1 MAQTLAQGLAAACR
15 ARGVRRAFGVPGGG
29 SSLDVIDAFAADGIG
44 FVLTHGE
51 TAAALMAAVTAEL
64 GAAPGVAVTGVGPG
78 AASAV
83 NGIAYAALERA
94 PVLLVTDT
102 LAAPAEGHHALH
114 QRFDQRA
121 LFAPLVKAYAKPTA
135 GDGLEQIDSLLDA
148 AAAHPAGPVQLDLTT
163 AASAAPAAPPRPP
176 PRPARPPRPA
186 QAHDAPLDLVT
197 LAEAR
202 GLLAGAGR
210 PLIVAGMEARAPAAS
225 AALRALA
232 QALGCPVMTTY
243 KAKGAVA
250 DAGPLAVGC
259 FTGASAD
266 ARCLDRADLLIVFG
280 LDPVEILP
288 GPWRFDGPILALS
301 VHDGYDYPAA
311 PAAALHGDLG
321 RAAAALI
328 ETAQPAAWSELEIAA
343 LKSRLRAGFAMTGPG
358 GRTAE
363 DVVAAVRRA
372 APAGARLTVDS
383 GAHMFAAMGLWQ
395 ADEPGDVLKS
405 NGLSTMGFALPAA
418 IAAALEEPAR
428 PVVAMTGDGGLLMC
442 LAELA
447 TAARLGCRIVAVV
460 FNDARLSLIDIKQ
473 QRQQR
478 ASRGVRFAAMDHAA
492 VAQGLGCRGWRV
504 GAADPLAPALA
515 QAFAEDGPALVD
527 VTVDPDAYNAQ
538 YEALRG

>member
-1 MAQTLAQGLAAACR
+1 MAETLAQGLAAACR

-29 SSLDVIDAFAADGIG
+29 SSLDVIDALAAEGID

-51 TAAALMAAVTAEL
+51 TAAGLMAAVTAEL
-64 GAAPGVAVTGVGPG
+64 GGAPGVVVTGVGPG

-135 GDGLEQIDSLLDA
+135 GDGLEGIHSLLDA

-163 AASAAPAAPPRPP
+163 AASAAAAPAPPP
-176 PRPARPPRPA
+176 PRPA
-186 QAHDAPLDLVT
+186 QTHDAPLDLVT

-202 GLLAGAGR
+202 GLLANAAR
-210 PLIVAGMEARAPAAS
+210 PLIVAGMEARTAAAS
-225 AALRALA
+225 AALRTLA
-232 QALGCPVMTTY
+232 QTLGCPVMTTY
-243 KAKGAVA
+243 KAKGAVP

-280 LDPVEILP
+280 LDPVELLP
-288 GPWRFDGPILALS
+288 GPWRFNGPILALS
-301 VHDGYDYPAA
+301 LHDGYDQPAA

-321 RAAAALI
+321 RSAAALI

-343 LKSRLRAGFAMTGPG
+343 LKSRLRAGVAMTGPG

-363 DVVAAVRRA
+363 DVVTAVRRA

-395 ADEPGDVLKS
+395 ADAPNDVLKS

-428 PVVAMTGDGGLLMC
+428 PVVAMTGDGGLHMC

-447 TAARLGCRIVAVV
+447 TAARHGCSIVVVV

-478 ASRGVRFAAMDHAA
+478 ASRGVRFADMDHAA

-504 GAADPLAPALA
+504 AATDPLAPALA

-527 VTVDPDAYNAQ
+527 VTVDPDTYNAQ

>member
-1 MAQTLAQGLAAACR
+1 MTQTLAQGLAAACK

-29 SSLDVIDAFAADGIG
+29 SSLDVIDALAGEGID

-64 GAAPGVAVTGVGPG
+64 GAAPGVALTGVGPG

-94 PVLLVTDT
+94 PVLLVSDT

-121 LFAPLVKAYAKPTA
+121 LFAPLVKAYAKPEP
-135 GDGLEQIDSLLDA
+135 GDGLERIDSLLDA
-148 AAAHPAGPVQLDLTT
+148 AAEHPAGPVQLDLTT
-163 AASAAPAAPPRPP
+163 AASAAPAAPAPP
-176 PRPARPPRPA
+176 PPRPA
-186 QAHDAPLDLVT
+186 QAYDAPLDLVT

-202 GLLAGAGR
+202 GLLANAAR
-210 PLIVAGMEARAPAAS
+210 PLIVAGMEARAAAAS
-225 AALRALA
+225 AALRTLA

-266 ARCLDRADLLIVFG
+266 ARCLDRADLLILFG
-280 LDPVEILP
+280 LDPVELLP

-301 VHDGYDYPAA
+301 MHDGYDYPAA

-321 RAAAALI
+321 RSAAALI

-343 LKSRLRAGFAMTGPG
+343 LKSRFRAGVATTGPG

-363 DVVAAVRRA
+363 DVVTAVRRA

-395 ADEPGDVLKS
+395 ADAPNDVLKS

-428 PVVAMTGDGGLLMC
+428 PVVAMTGDGGLHMC

-447 TAARLGCRIVAVV
+447 TAARHGCRIAVVV
-460 FNDARLSLIDIKQ
+460 FNDAALSLIDIKQ

-478 ASRGVRFAAMDHAA
+478 ASRGVRFADMDHAL
-492 VAQGLGCRGWRV
+492 VAQGLGCSGWRV
-504 GAADPLAPALA
+504 AAAEPLAPALA
-515 QAFAEDGPALVD
+515 EAFAHDGPALVD
-527 VTVDPDAYNAQ
+527 VVVDPGAYNAQ